1 MAKPTQ
7 TYFQLGRSWVFA
19 CAVEWPGWCRRAK
32 TEEDALDALAEYASR
47 YASVAAAAGAPL
59 PKTAAD
65 AFDVVERVP
74 PPPGKSFSAVD
85 FGAVDAACELD
96 RRPLTAAQARRLA
109 GVVEASWR
117 KLDDVVAHAPAELR
131 KGPRGGG
138 RDRDKVYEHVLG
150 AETAYA
156 RKIGVR
162 HKQPSLDDAAAI
174 AALRADIGTALGA
187 ARAGEPLTAN
197 GWLPRY
203 AARRIAWHVL
213 DHAWEIEDRSDGAAS
228 RGRAE

>member
-7 TYFQLGRSWVFA
+7 VYFQLGRSRVFA

-32 TEEDALDALAEYASR
+32 TEEAALDALADYTAR
-47 YASVAAAAGAPL
+47 YAPVVAAAGAPL
-59 PKTAAD
+59 PSGAAD
-65 AFDVVERVP
+65 SFEVVERIDA
-74 PPPGKSFSAVD
+74 PPGKEFSGVD
-85 FGAVDAACELD
+85 FGTIDRACELD
-96 RRPLTAAQARRLA
+96 QRPLTAAAAKRLA
-109 GVVEASWR
+109 AIVEASWR

-138 RDRDKVYEHVLG
+138 RDRDKVYDHVFG
-150 AETAYA
+150 AEVAYA

-174 AALRADIGTALGA
+174 AALRADITAALSA
-187 ARAGEPLTAN
+187 ARAAEPPAAG

-213 DHAWEIEDRSDGAAS
+213 DHAWEIEDRS
-228 RGRAE
+228 E